1 MNDLANASLFF
12 LIFAAALVL
21 YGVAIAATGDIN
33 LLPYRAAR
41 SIGNKEEVRRVG
53 RIVVVC
59 GLVIGALALLVFIF
73 SHLG

>member
-12 LIFAAALVL
+12 LIFAAALLL
-21 YGVAIAATGDIN
+21 YGMAIAATGDIN
-33 LLPYRAAR
+33 LLPYRAMH
-41 SIGNKEEVRRVG
+41 SISNKEDVRRVG

-59 GLVIGALALLVFIF
+59 GLVIGAIALLVFIY

>member
-12 LIFAAALVL
+12 LIFASALVL
-21 YGVAIAATGDIN
+21 YGAAIAATGDIN

-41 SIGNKEEVRRVG
+41 SIRNKEEVRRVG